1 MPDWN
6 RLPEYWN
13 PLTDS
18 NRWQSALIG
27 LGTGA
32 ATGATVAGVP
42 TLGIGAL
49 PGMAIGGGI
58 GLVTGLV
65 APNLYGTNADI
76 NRWAEQTAAN
86 IPEGIARD
94 SFLNSIRSGM
104 NRGEIHG
111 MGSEARSAGRQADRQ
126 RAQERNYFDFMGNM
140 RADDRSHELNMMNQY
155 ANMMGGQAQANAQMR
170 GLEAGLNY
178 NLGMQGLQ
186 SNERIAQ
193 GSNATQFDIARDTN
207 ATQFGIARDT
217 NATQY
222 DIANLQALNNLD
234 VTDAQGWWNTINT
247 GMTTGAN
254 VEMNRENARTS
265 RYNTDRN
272 ARSNERMAG
281 MQTALQARDIANRQL
296 NFWSQQYAR

>member
-1 MPDWN
+1 M
-6 RLPEYWN
+6 
-13 PLTDS
+13 
-18 NRWQSALIG
+18 IG
-27 LGTGA
+27 AGTGA
-32 ATGATVAGVP
+32 AAGAAAAGLP
-42 TLGIGAL
+42 TLGIGVL
-49 PGMAIGGGI
+49 PGAVIGAGTGFI
-58 GLVTGLV
+58 GGLV
-65 APNLYGTNADI
+65 APNLYSTNADI

-94 SFLNSIRSGM
+94 SFLDSIRSGM
-104 NRGEIHG
+104 SRGEIHG
-111 MGSEARSAGRQADRQ
+111 MGSEARSAGRQVDRQ
-126 RAQERNYFDFMGNM
+126 LAQERNYFDFMGSM
-140 RADDRSHELNMMNQY
+140 RADDRSHELSMMNQY

-193 GSNATQFDIARDTN
+193 DSNATQFGIARDTN

>member
-1 MPDWN
+1 MFDWIP
-6 RLPEYWN
+6 LPENIWN
-13 PLTDS
+13 PFNDS
-18 NRWQSALIG
+18 
-27 LGTGA
+27 
-32 ATGATVAGVP
+32 ATQRSQES
-42 TLGIGAL
+42 LKRI
-49 PGMAIGGGI
+49 PGMELFSQTPLGWA
-58 GLVTGLV
+58 VN
-65 APNLYGTNADI
+65 APSYIVPMLGVTNADR
-76 NRWAEQTAAN
+76 NAWAVEAAER
-86 IPEGIARD
+86 IPDGPARNA
-94 SFLNSIRSGM
+94 FLSSIDPTM
-104 NRGEIHG
+104 NRGDIYAQAN
-111 MGSEARSAGRQADRQ
+111 EARSAGRQADRQ

-140 RADDRSHELNMMNQY
+140 RRDDRSHELNMMNQY
-155 ANMMGGQAQANAQMR
+155 ANMMGGQAQADAQMR

-193 GSNATQFDIARDTN
+193 GNNITQFGIARDTN

-254 VEMNRENARTS
+254 VEMNQENARTS

>member
-1 MPDWN
+1 MPDNWS
-6 RLPEYWN
+6 RLPEHWN

-18 NRWQSALIG
+18 NRWQAAMIG
-27 LGTGA
+27 AGTGA
-32 ATGATVAGVP
+32 ATGAGIGFLGGGV
-42 TLGIGAL
+42 GAL
-49 PGMAIGGGI
+49 PGAAIGAGAGFL
-58 GLVTGLV
+58 GGLV
-65 APNLYGTNADI
+65 APNFYSTNADV
-76 NRWAEQTAAN
+76 NKWAERVGGS
-86 IPEGIARD
+86 ISSDDARQSFYD
-94 SFLNSIRSGM
+94 SIGPGM
-104 NRGEIHG
+104 SHADIYS
-111 MGSEARSAGRQADRQ
+111 MGSAARSAGRQVDRQ

-140 RADDRSHELNMMNQY
+140 RADDRSHELNMMGQY

-193 GSNATQFDIARDTN
+193 GSNATQL
-207 ATQFGIARDT
+207 GIARDT